1 MDDAFRLES
10 SENQAIFEREI
21 EPAFLLVTSEV
32 TKPTAVLIAAQTGAG
47 KSGLLKKTQEELQ
60 ENAIFVNTDEL
71 RRHHPRYEESGRLG
85 DLESAARTQHDA
97 SAWRDKL
104 LLSSIQNRRNVIMEG
119 VFKDADG
126 LLKAIDHLKEAGYEV
141 VVRFLGVHRRQSIL
155 GVHLRYE
162 EQKDKTGHGR
172 FAPVGY
178 HDECYEKLLETAS
191 KVEQHSR
198 ADIIEV
204 YNRAGEL
211 LHKTQPARDS
221 DTTQHAIEKERARSM
236 NKEEQK
242 SYRQGWKRVINF
254 MERREAPGEQI
265 KSVKSLTEELLKDL
279 E

>member
-1 MDDAFRLES
+1 
-10 SENQAIFEREI
+10 
-21 EPAFLLVTSEV
+21 
-32 TKPTAVLIAAQTGAG
+32 
-47 KSGLLKKTQEELQ
+47 
-60 ENAIFVNTDEL
+60 
-71 RRHHPRYEESGRLG
+71 
-85 DLESAARTQHDA
+85 
-97 SAWRDKL
+97 
-104 LLSSIQNRRNVIMEG
+104 MEG